1 MKIIKLI
8 VVATLLFSAC
18 KKDAAIVDNQEENV
32 AQPDSGL
39 SYLALGDSYT
49 IGQNVTAD
57 QRWPVLLVKDL
68 KKNGNAVRRPD
79 IIATTGWLTTHLIY
93 SLNAKPPVK
102 KYDLVSLLIG
112 VNNQYQGLSIDQFRK
127 EFRELLTKSTSYT
140 GGDSSKV
147 FVLSIPDWGVTLSTS
162 PANRDRIAKDIDH
175 FNEVVKEECDK
186 QNILFIDITPIS
198 RQALDNPSMIASDGL
213 HFSGKMHQL
222 WVDKVSPIVQQ
233 RINRNQ

>member
-8 VVATLLFSAC
+8 VITSLLFAAC
-18 KKDAAIVDNQEENV
+18 KKHVVIEDNQEENIT
-32 AQPDSGL
+32 QPDSGL

-68 KKNGNAVRRPD
+68 KKNGKQVRRPD

-93 SLNAKPPVK
+93 SLNANPPVK
-102 KYDLVSLLIG
+102 RYDLVSLLIG
-112 VNNQYQGLSIDQFRK
+112 VNNQYQGLSIEQYRK
-127 EFRELLTKSTSYT
+127 EFRELLTKCTAYT

-175 FNEVVKEECDK
+175 FNEVAQEECTK

-222 WVDKVSPIVQQ
+222 WVDKVSPIMQK
-233 RINRNQ
+233 RIGQN